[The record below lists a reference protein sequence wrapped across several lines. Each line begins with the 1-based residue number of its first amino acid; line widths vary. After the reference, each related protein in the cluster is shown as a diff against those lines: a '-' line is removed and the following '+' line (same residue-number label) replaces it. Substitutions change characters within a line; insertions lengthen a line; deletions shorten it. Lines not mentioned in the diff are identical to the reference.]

1 MKIVIIYFLLF
12 FTTIQI
18 SFAQLNVGGE
28 PASWKK
34 TELSDKIKMTLPSF
48 TSGFIDW
55 YKIKEEDYKDSL
67 NDSPPRFGYD
77 FSVNIDIMQEG
88 SKTITLEG
96 NQITAYKF
104 VCKGALSINLLYNKF
119 WLPPG
124 AVMYLYRSDKKQ
136 LIGGFTNINNKGS
149 KDNLKGF
156 GTGLVYGD
164 EVILELFEPKKSI
177 NQSIINIAKVI
188 YGYRKIKLPKAFE
201 NVENYGG
208 SGSCQVNVNC
218 AEGNNWQNEKRGV
231 GMILVNGNRYCTGS
245 IIRSNVD
252 DGQLYFLTA
261 NHCLGGWANPTEK
274 DAISN
279 PDCPEWSF
287 VWNYESA
294 GCTNPATEPSTTQTT
309 AGATVVANWNNTDFA
324 LLRLTES
331 PYMLPVPYNAFLNG
345 WTRSTTITSSGAGIH
360 HPSGDTKKIATFTS
374 TPASSQSAMSLP
386 GGTNSNYWQVAW
398 AATTNGH
405 SVTEGGSSGSP
416 LFNNSG
422 LITGQLLGGSSVNC
436 ADPANDPGVYGKFSV
451 SWSAGSSA
459 QRRLKDWLDPTNVSP
474 SSLSGANAP
483 CNSSFILS
491 GIVSNNRF
499 IQALSIQS
507 NIFFSSTVSGDGN
520 LHLRAANEIVLKP
533 GFNCTG
539 SMSAYIA
546 PCF

>member
-1 MKIVIIYFLLF
+1 MKVIIICFLLF
-12 FTTIQI
+12 FTISQI
-18 SFAQLNVGGE
+18 SFAQLNIGGE
-28 PASWKK
+28 PVSWKK
-34 TELSDKIKMTLPSF
+34 TALSDKIKIASPSY

-77 FSVNIDIMQEG
+77 FSVNIDIMKEG

-124 AVMYLYRSDKKQ
+124 AVLYLYRSDKKQ

-149 KDNLKGF
+149 KANIKGF
-156 GTGLVYGD
+156 GTGLLYGE
-164 EVILELFEPKKSI
+164 EVILELFEPREII

-188 YGYRKIKLPKAFE
+188 YGYRNIRLPKAFE

-218 AEGNNWQNEKRGV
+218 SEGNNWQNEKRGIA
-231 GMILVNGNRYCTGS
+231 MILVNGNRYCTGS
-245 IIRSNVD
+245 IVRSNVD

-261 NHCLGGWANPTEK
+261 DHCLGGWGNPTVK

-279 PDCPEWSF
+279 PDCAEWSF

-294 GCTNPATEPSTTQTT
+294 GCTNPATEPSTTITT

-331 PYMLPVPYNAFLNG
+331 PLMLPVPYNAFFNG
-345 WTRSTTITSSGAGIH
+345 WTRSTTIASSGVGIH

-374 TPASSQSAMSLP
+374 TPANFQSAMSLP

-416 LFNNSG
+416 LFNNAG
-422 LITGQLLGGSSVNC
+422 LITGQLLGGSSINC
-436 ADPANDPGVYGKFSV
+436 ADPANDPGVYGKFLV
-451 SWSAGSSA
+451 SWGAGSSA

-474 SSLSGANAP
+474 TSLSGANAP
-483 CNSSFILS
+483 CNSSFVLS

-507 NIFFSSTVSGDGN
+507 SIFFSSTVSGDGN
-520 LHLRAANEIVLKP
+520 LHLRAGNEIILKP

-539 SMSAYIA
+539 SMRAYIA
-546 PCF
+546 PCL